1 MKINNMILLTTA
13 LIVWTFSDDQMV
25 KADYPISDIQKQN
38 IDSLPEK
45 NRLLVK
51 GIISNID
58 SNDYKSQYGELVTA
72 NVIN

>member
-1 MKINNMILLTTA
+1 MILLTTA

-45 NRLLVK
+45 T
-51 GIISNID
+51 
-58 SNDYKSQYGELVTA
+58 DYW
-72 NVIN
+72 

>member
-51 GIISNID
+51 GIISNI
-58 SNDYKSQYGELVTA
+58 E
-72 NVIN
+72 

>member
-72 NVIN
+72 

>member
-58 SNDYKSQYGELVTA
+58 SNDYKSQY
-72 NVIN
+72 

>member
-58 SNDYKSQYGELVTA
+58 SNNYKS
-72 NVIN
+72 